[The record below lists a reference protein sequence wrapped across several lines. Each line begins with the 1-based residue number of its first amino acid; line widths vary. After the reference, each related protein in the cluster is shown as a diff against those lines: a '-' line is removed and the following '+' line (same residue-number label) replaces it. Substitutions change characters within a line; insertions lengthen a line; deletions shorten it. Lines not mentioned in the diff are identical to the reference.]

1 MGGINFGW
9 LAVWVPS
16 PDWLCRKLE
25 VCYVVR
31 RLGETAAPGGGER
44 GPCPDF
50 TLYTLAFA
58 LQLRK
63 KHGKTSVR
71 VKEFRRVNCPVFIL
85 YFSSIE
91 EETSEVLRLEHS
103 SVWC

>member
-1 MGGINFGW
+1 MVGW
-9 LAVWVPS
+9 LSDLGAQTGSVGNWK
-16 PDWLCRKLE
+16 CAK
-25 VCYVVR
+25 CFM

-63 KHGKTSVR
+63 NHGKTSVR